1 MPTQYKKT
9 KDAAGLELPPG
20 TIRIRIAGKSPGEH
34 YAFPADPNRMPIPLY
49 GEQVLCFSQP
59 DGKATKS
66 GESKWYYSQVVNTHG
81 NVNNA
86 VLPFLQDKGTEEGDY
101 GANAIVKTS
110 AGGLPSQLSFAEQ
123 DITFIQPFQGDTN
136 LPDRFGSI
144 LRFSST
150 HLKSELIPYLK
161 KPFWEGAKKGDP
173 FVSLTCGVKDAR
185 SGKSVDKYYAIENP
199 EEDSS
204 FIYLTSSQKI
214 PKFKFAQDNVGVDVL
229 KLSKYDKPQ
238 VIIGSDRL
246 IFNARKDEL
255 VLVSKK
261 DVKIATPAW
270 QADMDEL
277 FTQLE
282 AWLLI
287 HIKMAEGISM
297 PYATPSGPTGPSAA
311 LPDLKKVHEAI
322 KKMKQ

>member
-9 KDAAGLELPPG
+9 KDLAGLDLPPG
-20 TIRIRIAGKSPGEH
+20 TIRIRITGDAAGEH

-59 DGKATKS
+59 DGKSTKA
-66 GESKWYYSQVVNTHG
+66 GENKWYYSQVVNTHG

-86 VLPFLQDKGTEEGDY
+86 ILPFLQDKGTDEGSY
-101 GANAIVKTS
+101 GSNPIVKSS
-110 AGGLPSQLSFAEQ
+110 AGGKPTQLSFTEQ

-150 HLKSELIPYLK
+150 HAKSGLLPYLK
-161 KPFWEGAKKGDP
+161 KPFWDGAKKGDP

-185 SGKSVDKYYAIENP
+185 SGKSIAKYYAIEDP
-199 EEDSS
+199 EKDSS

-214 PKFKFAQDNVGVDVL
+214 PKFKFAQAKVGLDVL
-229 KLSKYDKPQ
+229 KLSKYDKSQ
-238 VIIGSDRL
+238 VIIGADRL
-246 IFNARKDEL
+246 VFNARKDEL

-287 HIKMAEGISM
+287 HIDMAQGKM
-297 PYATPSGPTGPSAA
+297 PYATPAGPTGPSAA
-311 LPDLKKVHEAI
+311 LPQLKKVHEAI